1 MKLGGSCVCVG
12 SLLVPLPLFRSPFG
26 GRGKGGV
33 GGDLFLL
40 LFGLADF
47 HSSVGCLAFNQVL
60 LGNLLSA
67 LLVAFLV
74 GFPS

>member
-1 MKLGGSCVCVG
+1 M
-12 SLLVPLPLFRSPFG
+12 
-26 GRGKGGV
+26 